1 MPNDDPIAIYF
12 ISYETHRCDLHR
24 SVCADVMALKIR
36 EISAEDVELV
46 RMCWVLSG
54 AKLCSIPGF
63 DIAERDI
70 R

>member
-1 MPNDDPIAIYF
+1 
-12 ISYETHRCDLHR
+12 
-24 SVCADVMALKIR
+24 MALKIR

-54 AKLCSIPGF
+54 AKLYSIPGF

>member
-1 MPNDDPIAIYF
+1 MPIAAASIL
-12 ISYETHRCDLHR
+12 IAITHVLAC
-24 SVCADVMALKIR
+24 VFADIMALKIR

-54 AKLCSIPGF
+54 AKLCSILGF
-63 DIAERDI
+63 DLAERDI